1 MASFKK
7 LNKGPLSREDEDYI
21 IAYSREKSI
30 KEISNEMGRP
40 VDLVRRYIKNNN
52 LPTVLEDKQKDSF
65 SRSDIKD
72 LLKNKAFY
80 PQIRKQLTQDELTY
94 FEELWVDA
102 LQQFDLD
109 IRPTEE
115 LQLKRLL
122 LLDIQADR
130 INILKR
136 QHSEDLVK
144 KQVLLNVE
152 MEKISQDRDR
162 DAISVLQ
169 AEIASIRSA
178 IQNFGREATSLVS
191 ESKHIQKDL
200 KATRDQRTDT
210 IDDSKVNFVS
220 WLKLIQETKYRRVVG
235 KEMNVLKLSADKAK
249 EKLGDYIEYAD
260 GKVERQLLNEETIL
274 RNEDSNN

>member
-1 MASFKK
+1 MKK
-7 LNKGPLSREDEDYI
+7 KGQLSKEEEDYI
-21 IAYSREKSI
+21 VAYSREKSV
-30 KEISNEMGRP
+30 KEIGAELERP
-40 VDLVRRYIKNNN
+40 LETIRRYIKLNQ
-52 LPTVLEDKQKDSF
+52 LPTTLEDRQKDVF
-65 SRSDIKD
+65 TRTDLRD

-80 PQIRKQLTQDELTY
+80 PQIRKQLTNDELVY
-94 FEELWVDA
+94 FEELWIDA

-130 INILKR
+130 INIAKR
-136 QHSEDLVK
+136 QHTEDLVK

-152 MEKISQDRDR
+152 LEKPSADRDR
-162 DAISVLQ
+162 DIIAVLQ
-169 AEIASIRSA
+169 SEIAAIRSA
-178 IQNFGREATSLVS
+178 IQHFGREAASLVA

-210 IDDSKVNFVS
+210 IDDSKMNFVS
-220 WLKLIQETKYRRVVG
+220 WLKLVQETKYRRIIDR
-235 KEMNVLKLSADKAK
+235 EMNILKLSTAKAK

-260 GKVERQLLNEETIL
+260 GKVDRQLLNEETVL
-274 RNEDSNN
+274 RNEDSNH

>member
-1 MASFKK
+1 MK
-7 LNKGPLSREDEDYI
+7 LKGPLAREDEDYI
-21 IAYSREKSI
+21 VAYSREKSI
-30 KEISNEMGRP
+30 KEIAKDLERP
-40 VDLVRRYIKNNN
+40 MAIIRRYIQINN
-52 LPTVLEDKQKDSF
+52 LPTTLEDKQKDSF
-65 SRSDIKD
+65 TRSELKD
-72 LLKNKAFY
+72 TLKNKAFY
-80 PQIRKQLTQDELTY
+80 PQIRKQLAQDELVY
-94 FEELWVDA
+94 FEELWIDA

-136 QHSEDLVK
+136 QHADDLVK

-152 MEKISQDRDR
+152 LEKPSADRDR
-162 DAISVLQ
+162 DIIAVLQ
-169 AEIASIRSA
+169 SEIAAIRSA
-178 IQNFGREATSLVS
+178 IQHFGREAASLVS

-235 KEMNVLKLSADKAK
+235 REMNVLKVATDKAK

-260 GKVERQLLNEETIL
+260 GKVDRQLLNEETVL
-274 RNEDSNN
+274 RNEDSDN